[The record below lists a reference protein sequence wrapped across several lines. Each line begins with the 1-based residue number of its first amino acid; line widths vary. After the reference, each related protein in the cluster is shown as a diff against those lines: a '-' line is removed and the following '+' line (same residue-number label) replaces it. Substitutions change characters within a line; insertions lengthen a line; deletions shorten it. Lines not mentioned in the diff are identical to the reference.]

1 MKIWL
6 INHYAVTP
14 EHPGGTRHYDLA
26 KALNARGHDVTV
38 IASSFHYATFSE
50 TRTYDA
56 DEVVRD
62 ERVDGVRF
70 VWIKT
75 APYRGNG
82 FGRVRSMLEFAWKL
96 RRLRVIGL
104 PRPDVIVGSTVHLFA
119 VYGAYRLAG
128 TLRVPFVME
137 VRDIWPRTL
146 VEMGVSRWHPF
157 VLLLSVLEPFLYR
170 RAARIITLLP
180 LAEEHIASFGV
191 PKTKIRW
198 VSNGVDLDRFASVQ
212 PSHLL
217 DPAKFNVL
225 YAGTMGIAN
234 NLEPLLDAAELLV
247 QTAEIHVTLVGSGPL
262 KTTLVSRVDGLANVT
277 VMDAL
282 PKEAVAPLLA
292 EADLLYV
299 GLKDLPL
306 YRFGMSMNKVFDY
319 MAAGRPVV
327 FAAAVP
333 ENPVE
338 KAGSGLIV
346 PPDDSAAIANAILT
360 LYNYTPLARSAM
372 AENGCEYVRVHFG
385 MDVIAGQFES
395 VLKEVIDE
403 YETD

>member
-1 MKIWL
+1 MKVWL

-14 EHPGGTRHYDLA
+14 KYSGGTRHYDLA
-26 KALNARGHDVTV
+26 KVLNARGHDVTV
-38 IASSFHYATFSE
+38 IASSFHYAAFTE

-56 DEVVRD
+56 DEIVRI

-82 FGRVRSMLEFAWKL
+82 FGRVRSMFEFTWKL
-96 RRLRVIGL
+96 RQLRAIGL
-104 PRPDVIVGSTVHLFA
+104 PRPNVIVGSSVHLFA

-128 TLRVPFVME
+128 ALHVPFVME
-137 VRDIWPRTL
+137 VRDIWPQTL
-146 VEMGVSRWHPF
+146 VDMGVPRWHPF
-157 VLLLSVLEPFLYR
+157 VLLLRVLEPFLYR

-180 LAEEHIASFGV
+180 LAGAHIAVFGV
-191 PKTKIRW
+191 PKTKVRW
-198 VSNGVDLDRFASVQ
+198 VSNGVDFGRFASVQ

-217 DPAKFNVL
+217 DPVKFNVL
-225 YAGTMGIAN
+225 YAGTMGRAN
-234 NLEPLLDAAELLV
+234 NLGPLLDAAALLAE
-247 QTAEIHVTLVGSGPL
+247 TAEIHVTLVGSGPL
-262 KTTLVSRVDGLANVT
+262 KAALASRAEGLANVT

-292 EADLLYV
+292 EADLFYV

-346 PPDDSAAIANAILT
+346 PPDDSTAIANAILT
-360 LYNYTPLARSAM
+360 LYNYTPLERSAM
-372 AENGCEYVRVHFG
+372 AEKGCKYVRAHFG

-395 VLKEVIDE
+395 VLREVIDE